1 MRRAKYSIEEDT
13 SLNMAKAL
21 LMHNDSGDDSLF
33 LEEKIRRE
41 KEVKAA
47 SAKVP
52 RDTIE
57 KILESCE
64 AANWEELIQKK
75 GLFWDG
81 EEDAEEDWAGLLR
94 LGLWLIFKNNSNVN
108 IHITH

>member
-1 MRRAKYSIEEDT
+1 
-13 SLNMAKAL
+13 
-21 LMHNDSGDDSLF
+21 MHNDSGDDSLF

-64 AANWEELIQKK
+64 AAN
-75 GLFWDG
+75 
-81 EEDAEEDWAGLLR
+81 
-94 LGLWLIFKNNSNVN
+94 
-108 IHITH
+108 